1 MPVTSNTDE
10 WAVKLHDGLTELKI
24 LTSNVV
30 SKIDQLTLSVDK
42 LEKAFDELKDV
53 SANQETRLTVLEE
66 RLSTCHTM
74 IPKNLSEDFALMKA
88 QLDGYRQFAWL
99 LGTTVMGLVIK
110 MIFDMVTM

>member
-1 MPVTSNTDE
+1 MPVTPSTED

-30 SKIDQLTLSVDK
+30 SKIDQLTASVDK

-74 IPKNLSEDFALMKA
+74 IPKNLSEDFALMKS
-88 QLDGYRQFAWL
+88 QLSGYKQFSWL
-99 LGTTVMGLVIK
+99 VGTTVTGLVIK
-110 MIFDMVTM
+110 LIFDMMAM